1 MKLTRVITYEDFFR
15 LVCYNIFLF
24 YLFKNVDMLH
34 QILLIIPKIM
44 ISVIKRTDRAVES
57 EFRLELA
64 VLKSTDGTA
73 QLNLG
78 MSLINKMRR
87 LNVART

>member
-1 MKLTRVITYEDFFR
+1 
-15 LVCYNIFLF
+15 
-24 YLFKNVDMLH
+24 MLH

-44 ISVIKRTDRAVES
+44 VSEMKRADRAVGS

-78 MSLINKMRR
+78 MQLINKMHS

>member
-1 MKLTRVITYEDFFR
+1 
-15 LVCYNIFLF
+15 
-24 YLFKNVDMLH
+24 MLH

-44 ISVIKRTDRAVES
+44 VSVMKRADRAVGS

-78 MSLINKMRR
+78 MQLINKMHR

>member
-1 MKLTRVITYEDFFR
+1 
-15 LVCYNIFLF
+15 
-24 YLFKNVDMLH
+24 MLN

-44 ISVIKRTDRAVES
+44 VSVMKRTDRAVES
-57 EFRLELA
+57 DFRLELA

-78 MSLINKMRR
+78 MPLINKMRR